1 MANDLIPEPNIQAT
15 NIPTGGAPQ
24 VSFAPWATPKNTFA
38 SLSKTIAGAAQ
49 TMVNFND
56 LEDREA
62 ESRDA
67 WKEQLDQIH
76 GLTKTGQL
84 SEADYMKIQREA
96 NAKAQKEGM
105 IRAHENWSTM
115 TANSK
120 DRAGIVAN
128 ALEAEL
134 KTKWSS
140 ITNPDDDF
148 ATSIEGAEAE
158 FFSPNEQGGYDV
170 LGTDFNGNPVT
181 ADTSTMNPME
191 LVALSQA
198 VSTKRTAVEAAREEV
213 RHQRTLEARQN
224 AMSAGVYQKL
234 GDFKVN
240 RAQDPTAEASNEV
253 LMTGLRGIVQQAHDE
268 GVPDINQVIM
278 DAVSDYINDE
288 VSNPTNL
295 ENPLELKGLINRT
308 IGLLQ
313 SEFSYREDEKDD
325 PIMFAGQGSKNN
337 ITLDKLRKSAF
348 TAIDTLVGDAST
360 KKDEALVDFDA
371 WAKVEL
377 GKFGTMTDNEKNAVN
392 QSALAKIDELE
403 KLHGVTFS
411 MDETQGMI
419 NSLDKTGAMLA
430 LSEVEGEFTG
440 VALSRKVEANLTDF
454 ADMDAIL
461 EFSKELTKDVNNG
474 DMTKSAAA
482 TIVGEALTN
491 FEAKEKDSAKK
502 TYASDTAKSLYGS
515 LVTSYSN
522 IDTSDKLISDI
533 VKNMTVKGGAF
544 DFSKFFGAKAIEAD
558 TDLRNALYREATQ
571 MLTIA
576 SEGGVIKS
584 QDLLSS
590 GYNFLTDQSTLE
602 VGGALGLMDKADK
615 KRLRSEL
622 PNYEEVAQFFKEER
636 AFQPMREMSTTE
648 ALEFN
653 QYMELRMKHMAQI
666 SAAMQKANI
675 IDEEVKARAANPQ
688 EGLTVD
694 IDAYTSE
701 ARSLWINFIEQEN

>member
-15 NIPTGGAPQ
+15 NIPTGGGAQ
-24 VSFAPWATPKNTFA
+24 VSFDFAAPSNTFA
-38 SLSKTIAGAAQ
+38 NLSKTIAGAAQ
-49 TMVNFND
+49 TMVNFNQ
-56 LEDREA
+56 LEENERKSKEA
-62 ESRDA
+62 
-67 WKEQLDQIH
+67 WQEQLKQIH

-84 SEADYMKIQREA
+84 SDADYLKIQREA

-158 FFSPNEQGGYDV
+158 FFSPNEEGGYDV

-198 VSTKRTAVEAAREEV
+198 VSAKRTAVEAAREEV

-288 VSNPTNL
+288 VSDPTNL

-308 IGLLQ
+308 IDLLQ
-313 SEFSYREDEKDD
+313 SEFSYREDEKDN

-360 KKDEALVDFDA
+360 KKDDALVDFDA
-371 WAKVEL
+371 WARVEL
-377 GKFGTMTDNEKNAVN
+377 SKFGTMTDNEKNAVN
-392 QSALAKIDELE
+392 QSALAKIAELE
-403 KLHGVTFS
+403 ELHGVTFS
-411 MDETQGMI
+411 LEEAKGMV
-419 NSLDKTGAMLA
+419 NDLDKTGDMLA
-430 LSEVEGEFTG
+430 LSEEEGAFTG
-440 VALSRKVEANLTDF
+440 VALSRKVAANLNDF
-454 ADMDAIL
+454 DDMSAL
-461 EFSKELTKDVNNG
+461 EEFGKTLTKDVNNG
-474 DMTKSAAA
+474 DITESAAA
-482 TIVGEALTN
+482 TIMGEALTN

-502 TYASDTAKSLYGS
+502 TYASDTAKSLYGD
-515 LVTSYSN
+515 LVTAYSDLKTSNDLIAN
-522 IDTSDKLISDI
+522 IVQK
-533 VKNMTVKGGAF
+533 MTVKGGAF

-558 TDLRNALYREATQ
+558 TDLLNALYEEATQ

-584 QDLLSS
+584 QDLLSA
-590 GYNFLTDQSTLE
+590 E
-602 VGGALGLMDKADK
+602 MGALGLMDKGDK

-622 PNYEEVAQFFKEER
+622 PNYEEIAKFFKEEKTVL
-636 AFQPMREMSTTE
+636 PMREMSSAE
-648 ALEFN
+648 ALDFN
-653 QYMELRMKHMAQI
+653 KYMEQRMMHMAQI

-675 IDEEVKARAANPQ
+675 IDRQVEAVAENKT
-688 EGLTVD
+688 EGTPA
-694 IDAYTSE
+694 IDAYTSK
-701 ARSLWINFIEQEN
+701 ARSLWINFIQAEN